1 MLLEGGA
8 SIESRVS
15 YGFRLITARSPR
27 PNEMTILK
35 KSLERCLGEF
45 QADPVGAAS
54 LLKVGEATTD
64 STINVVELAAYTSL
78 ASTMLNLDETV
89 TKE

>member
-8 SIESRVS
+8 TIESRLTH
-15 YGFRLITARSPR
+15 GFRLITARTPR

-35 KSLERCLGEF
+35 KSLERSLVEF
-45 QADPVGAAS
+45 QADPASAAS

-64 STINVVELAAYTSL
+64 DTINVVELAAYTSL

>member
-1 MLLEGGA
+1 LKA
-8 SIESRVS
+8 SI
-15 YGFRLITARSPR
+15 
-27 PNEMTILK
+27 
-35 KSLERCLGEF
+35 ERCLGEF

-78 ASTMLNLDETV
+78 ASTMLNLDETL

>member
-1 MLLEGGA
+1 M
-8 SIESRVS
+8 ESRLTH
-15 YGFRLITARSPR
+15 GFRLITARLPR
-27 PNEMTILK
+27 PAEMTILQAALAR
-35 KSLERCLGEF
+35 SLREF
-45 QADPVGAAS
+45 QSDAAGAAG

-64 STINVVELAAYTSL
+64 ASLNVAELAAYTAL